1 MSREPVATNLC
12 PHMGNPYYRSGSQR
26 SPQVRAL
33 FAAIAKRYD
42 LINDVQS
49 LGLHRYWKNQLIQQA
64 APQPHT
70 LALDVCT
77 GTGDI
82 AQRLQKAGA
91 TTVAVD
97 FSLPMLNHALQ
108 RTPNPALPIP
118 WIAGDALKLPFID
131 NSFDCVTIAYGLR
144 NLPDFAAGLRELN
157 RVTTSEGKLLIL
169 DFGKPTSRAWRA
181 LYFAYL
187 KLVIPILGRLLCQN
201 AEAYAYI
208 LESLKHYPDHQAIQ
222 QLLQSNGWRTL
233 RLTRFLGGIMTLHQA
248 QKINA
253 PA

>member
-1 MSREPVATNLC
+1 
-12 PHMGNPYYRSGSQR
+12 MGNPYYRSGSQR
-26 SPQVRAL
+26 APQVRAL

-64 APQPHT
+64 APQPQT

-82 AQRLQKAGA
+82 ALRLQNTGA

-97 FSLPMLNHALQ
+97 FSLPMLGHAQQ
-108 RTPNPALPIP
+108 RTPTSSHPIP
-118 WIAGDALKLPFID
+118 WIAADALKLPFQD
-131 NSFDCVTIAYGLR
+131 NIFDCVTIAYGLR
-144 NLPDFAAGLRELN
+144 NLPDFAGGLRELN
-157 RVTTSEGKLLIL
+157 RVAKPNGKLLIL
-169 DFGKPTSRAWRA
+169 DFGKPTSPAWRT

-201 AEAYAYI
+201 ADAYAYI

-222 QLLQSNGWRTL
+222 QLLQSNGWKPVK
-233 RLTRFLGGIMTLHQA
+233 LTRFLGGIMTLHLA